1 MTNITTNPIVKA
13 FVSDL
18 DENIVFKELHEGVDG
33 NGVEYHEIV
42 LDFINPVTGAVDQ
55 VQFDMCDQYENLN
68 RIFYVADS
76 NKAEAQEELE
86 MENLSDLYDFILIED
101 E

>member
-1 MTNITTNPIVKA
+1 MTNITTNLTIQHFIDHHEV
-13 FVSDL
+13 
-18 DENIVFKELHEGVDG
+18 VFTELHEGVDG

-86 MENLSDLYDFILIED
+86 MENLSDLYDHLHHD
-101 E
+101 NKN